1 MRVGVVG
8 GVGYSKYLAKYLR
21 RNSDSGHWVG
31 LGLPSHYPRA
41 CMPTRY
47 LIFGALVTAL
57 VILVGVGLWFL
68 LGVL

>member
-1 MRVGVVG
+1 
-8 GVGYSKYLAKYLR
+8 
-21 RNSDSGHWVG
+21 
-31 LGLPSHYPRA
+31 
-41 CMPTRY
+41 MPTRY